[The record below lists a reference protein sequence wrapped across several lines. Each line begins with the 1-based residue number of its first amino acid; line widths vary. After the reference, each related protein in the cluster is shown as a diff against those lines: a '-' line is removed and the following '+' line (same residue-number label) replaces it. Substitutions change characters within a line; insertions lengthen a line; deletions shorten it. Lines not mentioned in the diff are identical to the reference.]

1 MVTITADI
9 LAPSH
14 LSFTRALAIT
24 EAYWVHIT
32 TRTQEQLNAID
43 AVLAETHSEKL
54 AFAHALTEAAKNE
67 ADYHFM
73 FEVDEYEE

>member
-32 TRTQEQLNAID
+32 TRTQEQLNTID

-54 AFAHALTEAAKNE
+54 ALAYALTEAAKNE